1 MTTPLGPIMI
11 AVPLTVIV
19 ELVGPNVNVDSSI
32 ITSVIGNVGI
42 RFEFDGE
49 AEVL

>member
-1 MTTPLGPIMI
+1 MMM
-11 AVPLTVIV
+11 AVPLIVII

-32 ITSVIGNVGI
+32 ITSVIGKVGN

-49 AEVL
+49 GEEL